1 MIQVRD
7 ISLCFG
13 ERVLFDSIT
22 MLFPDASRTGLV
34 GKNGAGKT
42 TFLKILARKME
53 PDKGT
58 VEIPTRQSVGY
69 LPQDVAELGNDTVLH
84 YLQSR
89 SGITQME
96 KRLHSLEEAISA
108 ASEEKDHQSLLKSYE
123 SLRTRYDLAGGYTFR
138 PRAEKILRG
147 LGFPEGTAERSCS
160 TFSGGWKMRISL
172 TSLLLQEPEILLLDE
187 PTNHLDT
194 ESMEWLESY
203 LKDYR
208 GTFIAVSHDR
218 RFLDKMTTRTLE
230 IARGQLKEY
239 KGNYSY
245 YLEKKEEDKRLF
257 EKQAK
262 QQQALR
268 KQTED
273 FIERFRY
280 KASKAS
286 QVQSR
291 IRMLE
296 REDLLL
302 AESQGPSV
310 HFSFPECPRS
320 GHEVL
325 GVQEVAKSYGDK
337 RVFDDLSFSVS
348 RGERVALV
356 GVNGAGKSTLCRLLS
371 HKEKPS
377 SGSISFGH
385 KVLCGFFS
393 QENIHNLHYQNT
405 IWQEVLA
412 EGDYFSPQYKRN
424 LLGAFLFS
432 GEDIDKPISV
442 LSGGEKTRLALLKM
456 LLRETNLLILDEL
469 TNHLDMETK
478 ELFQQALRAYSG
490 TLIIVSHDRYFL
502 DTLVERVIELHQ
514 GKGREYLGN
523 YSYFIEKREL
533 LMQQEKEEN
542 PQEDSREKG
551 GDAFSSSGYKSRE
564 QKRREAEQR
573 QILSEKRRTVTAHL
587 TPLEKE
593 IEELERRK
601 TALEEALCSQ
611 EIRESSEKRIAHLKE
626 HGEIEQL
633 LPRKMEEWEDL
644 MEQLSTIEEEFALS

>member
-1 MIQVRD
+1 MIQIRD
-7 ISLCFG
+7 ITLRFG
-13 ERVLFDSIT
+13 ERLLFDRIS

-42 TFLKILARKME
+42 TFLKILAREME
-53 PDKGT
+53 PDEGA
-58 VEIPTRQSVGY
+58 VEIPQKQTLGY
-69 LPQDVAELGNDTVLH
+69 LPQDVAELGSETVLH
-84 YLQSR
+84 YLKSR
-89 SGITQME
+89 SGILAME
-96 KRLHSLEEAISA
+96 EQLSSLEEAISV
-108 ASEEKDHQSLLKSYE
+108 ASEESEHAGLLKSYE
-123 SLRTRYDLAGGYTFR
+123 NLRSRYDLKGGYTFR

-147 LGFPEGTAERSCS
+147 LGFPEDAAERSCT

-172 TSLLLQEPEILLLDE
+172 TSLLLQEPDILLLDE

-218 RFLDKMTTRTLE
+218 RFLDKMTARTLE
-230 IARGQLKEY
+230 IARGELKEY

-245 YLEKKEEDKRLF
+245 YLEQKEEDRRLF
-257 EKQAK
+257 EKRAK
-262 QQQALR
+262 QQQTLR

-280 KASKAS
+280 KASKAT

-291 IRMLE
+291 IKMLE

-302 AESQGPSV
+302 SESQGPSV

-320 GHEVL
+320 GHEAL
-325 GVQEVAKSYGDK
+325 AAEGVCKNYGSK
-337 RVFDDLSFSVS
+337 RVFENLSFSVH
-348 RGERVALV
+348 RGEKVALV

-371 HKEKPS
+371 GKEEPT
-377 SGSISFGH
+377 SGNIVFGH
-385 KVLCGFFS
+385 KVLSGFFS
-393 QENIHNLHYQNT
+393 QENIHNLHYENT
-405 IWQEVLA
+405 VWQEVLG

-432 GEDIDKPISV
+432 GENIDKPISV

-456 LLRETNLLILDEL
+456 LLRETNLLILDEP

-478 ELFQQALRAYSG
+478 ELFQQALLAYSG
-490 TLIIVSHDRYFL
+490 TLVIVSHDRYFL
-502 DTLVERVIELHQ
+502 DSLVERVIELHQ

-533 LMQQEKEEN
+533 LMQQEKEEAPEKN
-542 PQEDSREKG
+542 SGEEAEDP
-551 GDAFSSSGYKSRE
+551 FSASGYKSKE
-564 QKRREAEQR
+564 QKRREAELR

-587 TPLEKE
+587 APLEKE
-593 IEELERRK
+593 IE
-601 TALEEALCSQ
+601 ALENRKAILEEGLCSP
-611 EIRESSEKRIAHLKE
+611 EVLENPEKRTAHLKE
-626 HGEIEQL
+626 HGEIEQI
-633 LPRKMEEWEDL
+633 LPQKMETWEKL
-644 MEQLSTIEEEFALS
+644 MEQLNAIEEKFAL